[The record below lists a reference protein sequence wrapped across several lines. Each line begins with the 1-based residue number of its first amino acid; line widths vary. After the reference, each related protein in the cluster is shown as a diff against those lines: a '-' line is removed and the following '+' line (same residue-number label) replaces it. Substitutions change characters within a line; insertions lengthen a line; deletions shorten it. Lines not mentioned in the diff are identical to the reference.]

1 MTNAQVF
8 TEARRRV
15 TLRYQSLIINDFLPQ
30 IVGRRTMDAVLM
42 RAGGRLVPHLR
53 WYTNCAQMPVEFSVA
68 AYRYGHSQVRG
79 LYRINS
85 LVDRLPVFGGSF
97 GTPGVDLVGFSPSP
111 SNFAIDW
118 ARFFDGGRRTP
129 GTVAQLS
136 YKIDASLTNSLGLL
150 PLPVSSAGPA
160 DLAKRNLLRSVQLSM
175 PSGQNVAR
183 SMGVRPL
190 PDDQILVGKAT
201 GSAADALAITTV
213 SPEFADNAPLW
224 TYILAE
230 SVASAYRVRDGH
242 IVGPQVRPF
251 RLGPVGGRIVA
262 ETIVGLLSSDQASIL
277 NIREPNDPRDRIK
290 ALFDRITDGNVSV
303 MSPRP
308 RTVGVSAQL

>member
-1 MTNAQVF
+1 MKIAAPQVLSF
-8 TEARRRV
+8 DST
-15 TLRYQSLIINDFLPQ
+15 SP
-30 IVGRRTMDAVLM
+30 
-42 RAGGRLVPHLR
+42 
-53 WYTNCAQMPVEFSVA
+53 
-68 AYRYGHSQVRG
+68 
-79 LYRINS
+79 NS
-85 LVDRLPVFGGSF
+85 AHF
-97 GTPGVDLVGFSPSP
+97 SP

-129 GTVAQLS
+129 GTIAQLS
-136 YKIDASLTNSLGLL
+136 YKIDASLTNSLSLL

-262 ETIVGLLSSDQASIL
+262 EGTPEEIVKV
-277 NIREPNDPRDRIK
+277 RESCLKR
-290 ALFDRITDGNVSV
+290 LFAVVMQSNVNAQ
-303 MSPRP
+303 MRCCCNLPDFRP
-308 RTVGVSAQL
+308 